1 MKLEYLI
8 HKEKLSICNSRID
21 TVNKKKKMIKYN
33 QKIIPNTELLYFC
46 IEIVGDNK
54 DNARIL
60 SEINDILL
68 EDDEII
74 VVSNEASEY
83 FNKTLFPLI
92 NAFERKL
99 RKLLYLATADNTNYK
114 DKIQMLEK
122 KDLGTIF
129 GMLFVDEKFTQD
141 TLKWMN
147 SNKHLMSKEEIL
159 KYIKDHDEE
168 SLWSELF
175 SKSDDDILKENYM
188 LVKTIRNDVM
198 HAHNINYETY
208 SIAKK
213 LFEQLNE
220 ELDNQIDN
228 CGIVESRKNQ
238 FNITLSEKLNQQYN
252 LNMDFGFNNL
262 IELKDELDDINKH
275 IYQLSRELKSVV
287 DLDFLKKLNDNQEKL
302 YEELKR

>member
-220 ELDNQIDN
+220 QLDNQIDN

-262 IELKDELDDINKH
+262 IEVKDELDDINKH

>member
-159 KYIKDHDEE
+159 KYIKDPDEE

-220 ELDNQIDN
+220 QLDNQIDN

>member
-8 HKEKLSICNSRID
+8 RKEKLSICNSKID
-21 TVNKKKKMIKYN
+21 TVNKKKKMVKYN
-33 QKIIPNTELLYFC
+33 QKIIPNTELQYFC
-46 IEIVGDNK
+46 VEIIGDNK

-60 SEINDILL
+60 SDINDVIL

-99 RKLLYLATADNTNYK
+99 RKLLYLATADNINYK

-122 KDLGTIF
+122 KDLGKIF
-129 GMLFVDEKFTQD
+129 GILFVDEKFSQD
-141 TLKWMN
+141 ILKWMN
-147 SNKHLMSKEEIL
+147 SNKHLMSKDEIL
-159 KYIKDHDEE
+159 KYIKNHNEE
-168 SLWSELF
+168 ALWSKLF
-175 SKSDDDILKENYM
+175 SKSDDDILKENYI

-220 ELDNQIDN
+220 QLDNEIDN
-228 CGIVESRKNQ
+228 CGITESRKNQ
-238 FNITLSEKLNQQYN
+238 FNITLSEKLKEQHN
-252 LNMDFGFNNL
+252 LNIDFGYDNL
-262 IELKDELDDINKH
+262 IELKERIEDMNKE
-275 IYQLSRELKSVV
+275 IYQLSREFKSII
-287 DLDFLKKLNDNQEKL
+287 DLESLKKIK
-302 YEELKR
+302 

>member
-8 HKEKLSICNSRID
+8 RKEKLSICNSKID
-21 TVNKKKKMIKYN
+21 TVNKKKKMVKYN
-33 QKIIPNTELLYFC
+33 QKIIPNTELQYFC
-46 IEIVGDNK
+46 VEIIGDNK

-60 SEINDILL
+60 SDINDVIL

-99 RKLLYLATADNTNYK
+99 RKLLYLATADNINYK

-122 KDLGTIF
+122 KDLEKIF
-129 GMLFVDEKFTQD
+129 GILFVDEKFSQD
-141 TLKWMN
+141 ILKWMN
-147 SNKHLMSKEEIL
+147 SNKHLMSKDEIL
-159 KYIKDHDEE
+159 KYIKNHNEE
-168 SLWSELF
+168 ALWSKLF
-175 SKSDDDILKENYM
+175 SKSDDDILKENYI

-220 ELDNQIDN
+220 QLDNEIDN
-228 CGIVESRKNQ
+228 CGITESRKNQ
-238 FNITLSEKLNQQYN
+238 FNITLSEKLKEQHN
-252 LNMDFGFNNL
+252 LNIDFGYDNL
-262 IELKDELDDINKH
+262 IELKERIEDMNKE
-275 IYQLSRELKSVV
+275 IYQLSREFKSII
-287 DLDFLKKLNDNQEKL
+287 DLESLKKIK
-302 YEELKR
+302 

>member
-175 SKSDDDILKENYM
+175 SKSDDDILKENY
-188 LVKTIRNDVM
+188 
-198 HAHNINYETY
+198 ETY

-220 ELDNQIDN
+220 QLDNQIDN

>member
-8 HKEKLSICNSRID
+8 HKEKLNICNSRID
-21 TVNKKKKMIKYN
+21 TVNKKKKIIKYN

-46 IEIVGDNK
+46 IEITGDNK

-99 RKLLYLATADNTNYK
+99 RKLLYLATADNINYK

-159 KYIKDHDEE
+159 KYIKDCEEE

-175 SKSDDDILKENYM
+175 SRSDGDILKENYI

-213 LFEQLNE
+213 LFEQINE
-220 ELDNQIDN
+220 QLDNEIDN

-252 LNMDFGFNNL
+252 LNMDFGFNDL
-262 IELKDELDDINKH
+262 IELKEGIEDINKY

-287 DLDFLKKLNDNQEKL
+287 DLDSLKKLNDNQKKL

>member
-220 ELDNQIDN
+220 QLDNQIDN

-262 IELKDELDDINKH
+262 IELKDVLDDINKH

>member
-122 KDLGTIF
+122 KDFGTIF

-220 ELDNQIDN
+220 QLDNQIDN

>member
-8 HKEKLSICNSRID
+8 HTEKLSICNSKID
-21 TVNKKKKMIKYN
+21 TVNKKKKMVKYN
-33 QKIIPNTELLYFC
+33 QKIIPNTELQYFC
-46 IEIVGDNK
+46 VEIIGDNK

-60 SEINDILL
+60 SDINDVIL

-220 ELDNQIDN
+220 QLDNQIDN

>member
-99 RKLLYLATADNTNYK
+99 RKLLYLATADNINYK

-220 ELDNQIDN
+220 QLDNQIDN

>member
-198 HAHNINYETY
+198 HAHNIKYETY

-220 ELDNQIDN
+220 QLDNQIDN

>member
-220 ELDNQIDN
+220 QLDNQIDN

>member
-8 HKEKLSICNSRID
+8 HKEKLSICNSKID
-21 TVNKKKKMIKYN
+21 TVNKKKKMVKYN
-33 QKIIPNTELLYFC
+33 QKIIPNTELQYFC
-46 IEIVGDNK
+46 VEIIGDNK

-60 SEINDILL
+60 SDINDVIL

-99 RKLLYLATADNTNYK
+99 RKLLYLATADNINYK

-129 GMLFVDEKFTQD
+129 GILFVDEKFSQD
-141 TLKWMN
+141 ILKWMN
-147 SNKHLMSKEEIL
+147 SNKHLMSKDEIL
-159 KYIKDHDEE
+159 KYIKNHDEE
-168 SLWSELF
+168 ALWSKLF
-175 SKSDDDILKENYM
+175 SKSDDDILKENYI

-198 HAHNINYETY
+198 HAHNINYKTY

-220 ELDNQIDN
+220 QLDNEIDN
-228 CGIVESRKNQ
+228 CGITESRKNQ
-238 FNITLSEKLNQQYN
+238 FNITLSEKLKEQHN
-252 LNMDFGFNNL
+252 LNIDFGYDNL
-262 IELKDELDDINKH
+262 IELKERIEDMNKE
-275 IYQLSRELKSVV
+275 IYQLSREFKSII
-287 DLDFLKKLNDNQEKL
+287 DLESLKKLNDYQQKL
-302 YEELKR
+302 YEELEK

>member
-1 MKLEYLI
+1 M
-8 HKEKLSICNSRID
+8 
-21 TVNKKKKMIKYN
+21 
-33 QKIIPNTELLYFC
+33 
-46 IEIVGDNK
+46 
-54 DNARIL
+54 
-60 SEINDILL
+60 
-68 EDDEII
+68 
-74 VVSNEASEY
+74 
-83 FNKTLFPLI
+83 
-92 NAFERKL
+92 
-99 RKLLYLATADNTNYK
+99 
-114 DKIQMLEK
+114 
-122 KDLGTIF
+122 GTIF

-220 ELDNQIDN
+220 QLDNQIDN